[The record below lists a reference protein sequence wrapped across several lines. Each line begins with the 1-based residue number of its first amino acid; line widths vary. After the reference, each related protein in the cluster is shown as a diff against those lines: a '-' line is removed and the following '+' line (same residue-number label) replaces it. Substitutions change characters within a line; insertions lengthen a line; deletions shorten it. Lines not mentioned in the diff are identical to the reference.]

1 MRNFKPVLITLEP
14 KQIAWLKKLSKKT
27 KTPYTKI
34 IRDLIDYKMKNEK
47 IIRDLITGQM
57 K

>member
-14 KQIAWLKKLSKKT
+14 KQITFLKKLSKKT

-34 IRDLIDYKMKNEK
+34 IRDLITRKMKNE
-47 IIRDLITGQM
+47 
-57 K
+57 

>member
-14 KQIAWLKKLSKKT
+14 KQIAWLKKQSKKL
-27 KTPYTKI
+27 KIPYTKI
-34 IRDLIDYKMKNEK
+34 IRDLV
-47 IIRDLITGQM
+47 TGQM

>member
-14 KQIAWLKKLSKKT
+14 KQITFLKKLSKKT

-34 IRDLIDYKMKNEK
+34 IRDLITRRMKNE
-47 IIRDLITGQM
+47 
-57 K
+57 